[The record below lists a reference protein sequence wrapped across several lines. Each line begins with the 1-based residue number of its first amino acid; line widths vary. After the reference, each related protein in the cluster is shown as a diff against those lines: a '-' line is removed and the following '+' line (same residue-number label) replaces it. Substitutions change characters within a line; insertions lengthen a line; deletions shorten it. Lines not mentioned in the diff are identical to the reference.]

1 MEAELEVASK
11 EMKAAKDEQDAQR
24 IKSVRYAFAYSF
36 VYNSIVFD
44 DNISFYLTDVKQ
56 SLLRVVWKLVLQDEP
71 PKELD
76 CDMNN
81 IMTLTPSSQ
90 SLVSQHVMFP
100 FHYIVVVVL
109 FYRSV
114 S

>member
-76 CDMNN
+76 CDMNKYN
-81 IMTLTPSSQ
+81 DTYPIKPIISFTTCYVSI
-90 SLVSQHVMFP
+90 SLHCCCCF
-100 FHYIVVVVL
+100 IL
-109 FYRSV
+109 
-114 S
+114 